1 MATKLLSRIFEIL
14 EITKNLKKKIYLK
27 KSLKI
32 KICKNV
38 QYVGGQCL
46 MNMCTNFK
54 SISSKKGLRYDI
66 KHVKNRP
73 LSPHF
78 GT

>member
-14 EITKNLKKKIYLK
+14 EITKKFEEKIYLK

-38 QYVGGQCL
+38 QYV
-46 MNMCTNFK
+46 
-54 SISSKKGLRYDI
+54 
-66 KHVKNRP
+66 
-73 LSPHF
+73 
-78 GT
+78 